1 MGKRIVRVTLNN
13 LSTKLLD
20 IGYVG
25 ENVHTQ
31 VIIDCREVLW
41 DYPEATVSMI
51 VRSPSGSSY
60 TVEPTV
66 SEMDVVWDIGSD
78 DVSVAGTSRIQL
90 IFTSGTEIIRSAIG
104 NVRIAD
110 SLTTT

>member
-51 VRSPSGSSY
+51 VRPPSGSPY
-60 TVEPTV
+60 TVAPTV

-78 DVSVAGTSRIQL
+78 DVSVAGTSLIQL

-104 NVRIAD
+104 SVRIAD
-110 SLTTT
+110 SLITT